1 MSSKQKTFKEYYQ
14 DPKFRERHIQYM
26 SEKVTCEECGQITS
40 RSNMTKHRKT
50 DIHNRLAKQK
60 KRMSTKIEIDLLKEQ
75 LNLLQKNI
83 KMLEAKNNYYKTD
96 IKNI

>member
-1 MSSKQKTFKEYYQ
+1 
-14 DPKFRERHIQYM
+14 
-26 SEKVTCEECGQITS
+26 
-40 RSNMTKHRKT
+40 
-50 DIHNRLAKQK
+50 
-60 KRMSTKIEIDLLKEQ
+60 MSTKIEIDLLKEQ